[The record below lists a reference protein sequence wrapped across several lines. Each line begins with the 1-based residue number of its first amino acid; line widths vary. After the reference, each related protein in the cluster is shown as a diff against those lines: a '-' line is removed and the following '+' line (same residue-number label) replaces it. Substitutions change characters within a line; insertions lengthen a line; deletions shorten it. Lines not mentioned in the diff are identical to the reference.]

1 MPFAFRKYRPDTLN
15 ADCSQGEGGSMTP
28 SPLSF
33 LRVHQRVMA
42 TRPAEVEPGPLPSW
56 ADRLLVML
64 PLVCTIS
71 LSELV
76 ALVVIILP
84 WGE

>member
-1 MPFAFRKYRPDTLN
+1 
-15 ADCSQGEGGSMTP
+15 
-28 SPLSF
+28 
-33 LRVHQRVMA
+33 MA
-42 TRPAEVEPGPLPSW
+42 TRPAEAEPDPLPSW